1 MKFHNMIV
9 FLNQSEM
16 LGKEKVAA
24 SKSAEAFLFLVYKS
38 ELNNNLLTEFYL

>member
-16 LGKEKVAA
+16 LGREKATA
-24 SKSAEAFLFLVYKS
+24 SKRAQAFLFLMYKS